1 MIMKRWLAGVS
12 AVALAASISL
22 VAGGAASSSPPTP
35 QPDGLGTDFWVTFP
49 RNFDG
54 GNITASVIIT
64 GPRSTTGTV
73 TYPGGSSDFTVT
85 AGLSTTVTLPATVQL
100 GAATSTNPQNKGVH
114 VTALDEI
121 SVVAMDY
128 ISSSADDYLAI
139 PTDAMGTDHMVLG
152 WGVGTT
158 GMVSQFAVVAT
169 ADNTEVT
176 YTPQAATSS
185 GIAAGTLTTAILNSG
200 DVLPVSSSAG
210 DLTGTPVTA
219 SKPVGVVGGHSCANI
234 PTLATAFCD
243 IVMDQL
249 PPTSTWGTS
258 FYTVPLKTRD
268 NGDTFRILASE
279 DNTTVRLNGGVIA
292 TLQSGQSHQRIIEPA
307 SQIVADKPVLVA
319 QFSNGRDYDAVA
331 NSDPFM
337 TLVPPVDQYLSEY
350 TFATYSAPDTY
361 YANLVV
367 PTSAVGQVSLD
378 GTAIAA
384 SAFGQIMTSA
394 YSSAQVTLQPGAY
407 RLESPEPVGITVY
420 GYGATRGYGTVGG
433 AGFAPF
439 NAVDTL
445 ELGPAS
451 QRVQVGTQV
460 CLEGKAL
467 DGADGLAGIPVELG
481 IRGTESITDR
491 VFSEMSGDFTYCYTR
506 TQVGT
511 DTVSALFRSVQSSE
525 VTIEWFAPE
534 PSVTPTPTPSASPAK
549 LPITVTKVAPKRVAL
564 KANGSRVLV
573 KRTTTNASGAL
584 TYKTRCKHTKR
595 QPGAKHMCKVTVSSK
610 GRVRV
615 VSAGYGKLTVRVTA
629 TATPKP
635 GQEQTWLPSTWRKT
649 WKVKG

>member
-1 MIMKRWLAGVS
+1 M
-12 AVALAASISL
+12 SL

-35 QPDGLGTDFWVTFP
+35 RPDHLGTDFWVTFP

-54 GNITASVIIT
+54 ANMTASVIIT
-64 GPRSTTGTV
+64 GPRSTSGTV

-121 SVVAMDY
+121 SVVVMDY

-243 IVMDQL
+243 IVMEQL

-292 TLQSGQSHQRIIEPA
+292 TLQTGQFHQRIIEPA

-649 WKVKG
+649 WTVKG